1 MKRLVRTRM
10 LGVVGGV
17 PGNRAPIPMYA
28 QHGREFV
35 GCGTRESSQ
44 SPVFSSDFLTGVRI
58 PNE

>member
-28 QHGREFV
+28 QHVREFM
-35 GCGTRESSQ
+35 GCKSRVRDWDSQ
-44 SPVFSSDFLTGVRI
+44 GIQDTK
-58 PNE
+58 